1 MTDACRDRWY
11 APASG
16 GDPQDNDIVRLG
28 FNACQCRH
36 SSEHIPFEVSFFS
49 GSQVFR
55 ASLPVTSRCLD
66 QGYDNHLRRT

>member
-11 APASG
+11 APAGG

-36 SSEHIPFEVSFFS
+36 ASEHIPFEELLLRFS
-49 GSQVFR
+49 GFQG
-55 ASLPVTSRCLD
+55 LPAC
-66 QGYDNHLRRT
+66 HLKMFGPGL